1 MANSVLDPL
10 SQRYRFVGSS
20 LAVVVYIFLLAP
32 VLVTIPMAFGP
43 TNALEFPPSTYS
55 LDLFRIFFSSD
66 SWLLPLYTSLKV
78 AVFSTVAALFVGV
91 PSAYW
96 IARYE
101 FLGKLLISGVLIS
114 PLVIP
119 TIVSGLGIYLYFS
132 YVGIGGTTLS
142 LVLGH
147 VMVTLPYVIVMII
160 AGVQKLDR
168 NLEFGAELMGASPI
182 RMFFT
187 VVIPQLVPSLIS
199 AAFFAFLLSFDEV
212 IISWF
217 LAGSNTVTLPVK
229 MYSALE
235 WEVSPVI
242 AAVSALLTALS
253 VLVCIVTISLR
264 KPTGEEVS

>member
-1 MANSVLDPL
+1 MVNSVLDPV
-10 SQRYRFVGSS
+10 SQRYSFIGSS
-20 LAVVVYIFLLAP
+20 LATVVYVFLLAP
-32 VLVTIPMAFGP
+32 VAVTIPMAFGP

-55 LDLFRIFFSSD
+55 LDLFRILFTSD
-66 SWLLPLYTSLKV
+66 SWLLPIYTSLKV
-78 AVFSTVAALFVGV
+78 AVFSTAAALFVGV

-96 IARYE
+96 ISRHE
-101 FLGKLLISGVLIS
+101 FLGKLFILGTLLS

-119 TIVSGLGIYLYFS
+119 TIVSGLGIYFYFS
-132 YVGIGGTTLS
+132 YIGIGGTTLS

-147 VMVTLPYVIVMII
+147 LMVTLPFVMLMII

-182 RMFFT
+182 HMFLT
-187 VVIPQLVPSLIS
+187 VVLPQLVPSLIS

-217 LAGSNTVTLPVK
+217 LAGSDTVTLPVK
-229 MYSALE
+229 MYNDLS

-253 VLVCIVTISLR
+253 VLACIVTIGLR
-264 KPTGEEVS
+264 KSTGEDVS